1 MKKTAVTAVIVMVII
16 GVFLAASGCV
26 SAPADQPHAA
36 ITPVP
41 QEGKPQY
48 VIGVDS
54 DYPPFTY
61 RDSAGNLTGFD
72 IEAARWIAE
81 REGFDVE
88 FVAVPWDRII
98 PALKDGTIDMVYS
111 GMTVTPE
118 REKDA
123 SFTTSYYTV
132 NLSVA
137 IRQGSGIILQDLYA
151 GRLRTGTQEGSTG
164 AAWVEENLVKSGK
177 MPAANHIRYPDLS
190 TLVENLANK
199 TIEAS
204 VYDAPPQERAITG
217 KSLTIIG
224 EIPTQER
231 YAVAVRKNDSHL
243 QALMDDGLRKIMA
256 DTYWQQLLQKYGL
269 ATGSGSP

>member
-1 MKKTAVTAVIVMVII
+1 MKETAVIFIAI
-16 GVFLAASGCV
+16 LVFFLVASGCV
-26 SAPADQPHAA
+26 SAPGGPPRGE

-41 QEGKPQY
+41 KDGKMQY

-61 RDSAGNLTGFD
+61 RDTAGNLTGFD
-72 IEAARWIAE
+72 IEAARWIAD

-98 PALKDGTIDMVYS
+98 PALNDGTIDMVYS

-118 REKDA
+118 REKDV

-137 IRQGSGIILQDLYA
+137 IRQGSGITMQDLYV
-151 GRLRTGTQEGSTG
+151 GRLRIGTQEGSTG
-164 AAWVEENLVKSGK
+164 AAWVEDNLVQSGK
-177 MPAANHIRYPDLS
+177 MPAVNHIRYPDLS
-190 TLVENLANK
+190 TLVDNLANR
-199 TIEAS
+199 TIDAS

-231 YAVAVRKNDSHL
+231 YAVAVRKNDSQL
-243 QALMDDGLRKIMA
+243 LATMDDGLRHLMA
-256 DTYWQQLLQKYGL
+256 DPYWQHLLRKYGL
-269 ATGSGSP
+269 AAGSGSP

>member
-1 MKKTAVTAVIVMVII
+1 MKDTAAIVMVII
-16 GVFLAASGCV
+16 VVFLAASGCV
-26 SAPADQPHAA
+26 SAPADQPRTA

-61 RDSAGNLTGFD
+61 RDAAGNLTGFD
-72 IEAARWIAE
+72 IDAARWIAE

-88 FVAVPWDRII
+88 FVAVPWDRIM

-123 SFTTSYYTV
+123 RFTTSYYTV

-137 IRQGSGIILQDLYA
+137 IRQGSGVALQDLYA
-151 GRLRTGTQEGSTG
+151 GRLRIGTQDGSTG
-164 AAWVEENLVKSGK
+164 AAWVEEKLVKSGK
-177 MPAANHIRYPDLS
+177 MPAANHIRFPDLS
-190 TLVENLANK
+190 ALVENLANK
-199 TIEAS
+199 TIDAS
-204 VYDAPPQERAITG
+204 VYDAPPQEWAITG

-231 YAVAVRKNDSHL
+231 YAVAIRKNDTHL
-243 QALMDDGLRKIMA
+243 LATMDDGLRQIMA
-256 DTYWQQLLQKYGL
+256 DPYWQHLLRKYDL
-269 ATGSGSP
+269 ATGSGSS